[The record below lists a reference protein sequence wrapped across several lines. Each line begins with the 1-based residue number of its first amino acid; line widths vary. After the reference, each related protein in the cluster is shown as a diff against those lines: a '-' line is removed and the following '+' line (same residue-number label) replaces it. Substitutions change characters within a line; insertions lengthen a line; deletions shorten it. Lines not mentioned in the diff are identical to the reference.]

1 MMKEEKMHMIRKAGK
16 EDRERIQQLTE
27 LLESQQFNTE
37 DFEKIYLDQ
46 LNDER
51 YVCFVYE
58 TEEGILSFLNMRME
72 AQLHHNAKVA
82 QILELVT
89 EENRRSQGIG
99 RELFLYACDYAEKNG
114 CVQIEL
120 ETSLWRRRAHAFY
133 EREGMTADHAY
144 YTKKL

>member
-1 MMKEEKMHMIRKAGK
+1 MIRKAGK

-27 LLESQQFNTE
+27 LLESRKFDPE
-37 DFEKIYLDQ
+37 DFAGIYLDQ

-58 TEEGILSFLNMRME
+58 TEEGILAYLNMRME
-72 AQLHHNAKVA
+72 EQLHHSAKVA

-89 EENRRSQGIG
+89 QENKRSLGYG
-99 RELFLYACDYAEKNG
+99 GELFRYACDHAKQKG

-120 ETSLWRRRAHAFY
+120 ETSLWRKRAHAFY

-144 YTKKL
+144 YTIKL